1 MKTFNKLL
9 NIQGGFA
16 RSRNSFQ
23 TQIPISNWLTTCF
36 IIIYN
41 DHFEKLKTAVLQRN
55 KREQWAKK
63 KKIDQ
68 A

>member
-23 TQIPISNWLTTCF
+23 TQIPISNGLIF
-36 IIIYN
+36 IIKYN

-55 KREQWAKK
+55 KREQLAKK
-63 KKIDQ
+63 KFDQ